1 MRFLENF
8 DQNKKIYETIST
20 KVEIFENSEQN
31 QDFTLIST
39 KIEIFENF
47 DQNRDFRIFR
57 LKSRFS

>member
-20 KVEIFENSEQN
+20 KVEIIENSEQN

-39 KIEIFENF
+39 KIEILKISTKIEIFAHF
-47 DQNRDFRIFR
+47 D
-57 LKSRFS
+57 